1 MTNQLANPLLRL
13 HDADEVAV
21 ARRDLGIGEVLDVT
35 GRRVTVFDTV
45 PAGHKLALVPVA
57 AGAPVHKYGQVIGVA
72 TAAIAAGQHVH
83 VHNLAMGSFERHAA
97 VGAAAHPTEL
107 VAPSDQ
113 ASFLGIVR
121 PDGRVA
127 TRNFVAVLTSVNCSA
142 TVARRVANHF
152 AGGTG
157 LEGHPGVDGV
167 LAITHGTGCG
177 MAPNGDGLA
186 ILRRTIAGYA
196 RHPNFAGIVVIG
208 LGCEDNQV
216 PALVDEFGLDPSTP
230 VRALTIQEEGGSA
243 AAIRRGIEATEEIL
257 ELASKV
263 ERIPVP
269 VSELLVGLQC
279 GGSDAYSGISANP
292 ALGAAVDLLVRNGGS
307 ALLGETPEIY
317 GAEHLLSGRAASAE
331 VGQRLLERIAWWE
344 TYTAANG
351 GSMDNNPSPG
361 NKAGGLTTILEKSLG
376 AVAKGGTT
384 NLVDVVGYAEAPR
397 GKGLV
402 FMDTP
407 GYDPVSATGMVAGG
421 AHLVCFT
428 TGRGSVFGAKP
439 APSIKLA
446 TNRKMYLHMEEDMD
460 VDCGAILEGEM
471 GIEEMG
477 RLIFSLIIDVASGH
491 RTKSELLGV
500 GDEEMVPW
508 QLGAVM

>member
-1 MTNQLANPLLRL
+1 MTTTTDNATLRL
-13 HDADEVAV
+13 HVSDEVVV
-21 ARRDLGIGEVLDVT
+21 ARRDLAPGEVLDVA
-35 GRRVTVFDTV
+35 GGIVVVRDAI
-45 PAGHKLALVPVA
+45 PAGHKVATTPVA
-57 AGAPVHKYGQVIGVA
+57 KGAPVHKYGQVIGVA
-72 TAAIAAGQHVH
+72 TEPIAAGQHVH
-83 VHNLAMGSFERHAA
+83 VHNLQMGSFDRHATI
-97 VGAAAHPTEL
+97 GAAARPTAL
-107 VAPSDQ
+107 VESGAQ
-113 ASFLGIVR
+113 EHFLGIVR
-121 PDGRVA
+121 DDGRVA

-152 AGGTG
+152 ATDTG
-157 LEGHPGVDGV
+157 LAGYDNVDGV
-167 LAITHGTGCG
+167 VAITHGTGCG
-177 MAPNGDGLA
+177 MAPGGDGLA

-196 RHPNFAGIVVIG
+196 RHPNLAGVVVIG

-216 PALVDEFGLDPSTP
+216 PDLVEEFALPRSMP
-230 VRALTIQEEGGSA
+230 VHAFTIQDQGGSS
-243 AAIRRGIEATEEIL
+243 AAISRGIEATEEIL
-257 ELASKV
+257 ELAAQV
-263 ERIPVP
+263 ERVPCP
-269 VSELLVGLQC
+269 VSDLVVGLQC

-292 ALGAAVDLLVRNGGS
+292 ALGAAVDLLVQHGGT

-317 GAEHLLSGRAASAE
+317 GAEHLLSSRAATTEA
-331 VGQRLLERIAWWE
+331 GQDLLDRIAWWE
-344 TYTAANG
+344 RYTLHNG

-384 NLVDVVGYAEAPR
+384 NLVEVVGYGEAPSR
-397 GKGLV
+397 KGLV

-421 AHLVCFT
+421 AHLICFT

-446 TNRKMYLHMEEDMD
+446 TNRTMYRRMEQDMD
-460 VDCGAILEGEM
+460 VDCGAILEGEAS
-471 GIEEMG
+471 IEEMG
-477 RLIFSLIIDVASGH
+477 RSIFSLIVDVASG
-491 RTKSELLGV
+491 RPTKSELLGV